1 MASLSMVIVASII
14 GGSADIGWAVLS
26 TMRKA
31 SFGESFLAGIVIAL
45 IAMIM
50 DRISWDLAARERDPR
65 WTERSFLDRHRHLLV
80 GLVLVALFFLAAQVQ
95 PVLIDYPRDWRFFP
109 AKSIDGAVELFIV
122 TFKSWIDLIKKAA
135 FYYIMLP
142 LRVGLEATVK
152 PSTWGFD
159 WTSIHSIIYA
169 IMTAATGVFA
179 VRSWSVAAGLAVI
192 IASAV
197 YFFGITNLPWLGL
210 VALFI
215 LLAWAAGG
223 RVLAFGTLFGL
234 AYLLLSGIWEYAVLS
249 IYLCGIAVLLS
260 FLVGSAMGIWAA
272 HNETVSQILRP
283 INDTLQTMPLFVLLI
298 PILMIFKVGEFTAL
312 LAICLYAVV
321 PAQRYAETALR
332 GLPLNVIEAATS
344 MGCTPR
350 QLLFQVK
357 LPLALPGLML
367 GLNQTIMY
375 GISMLVITAL
385 VGTKELG
392 QQVYVGL
399 SDGDFGVGFVAG
411 LGMAVIAMIADRM
424 TQAWSRRKKLELGL
438 A

>member
-1 MASLSMVIVASII
+1 VFSARTWSI
-14 GGSADIGWAVLS
+14 
-26 TMRKA
+26 
-31 SFGESFLAGIVIAL
+31 
-45 IAMIM
+45 
-50 DRISWDLAARERDPR
+50 
-65 WTERSFLDRHRHLLV
+65 
-80 GLVLVALFFLAAQVQ
+80 
-95 PVLIDYPRDWRFFP
+95 
-109 AKSIDGAVELFIV
+109 
-122 TFKSWIDLIKKAA
+122 
-135 FYYIMLP
+135 
-142 LRVGLEATVK
+142 
-152 PSTWGFD
+152 
-159 WTSIHSIIYA
+159 
-169 IMTAATGVFA
+169 
-179 VRSWSVAAGLAVI
+179 AAGVAVVM
-192 IASAV
+192 ASAV

-210 VALFI
+210 VGLFI

-223 RVLAFGTLFGL
+223 RALAIGTLVGL
-234 AYLLLSGIWEYAVLS
+234 AYLLVSGIWEYAVLS
-249 IYLCGIAVLLS
+249 IYLCGIAVLIS
-260 FLVGSAMGIWAA
+260 FLVGSAMGVWAA
-272 HNETVSQILRP
+272 HNEAVSRILRP

-312 LAICLYAVV
+312 LAICLYAGV

-332 GLPLNVIEAATS
+332 GLPSDVVEAATS

-424 TQAWSRRKKLELGL
+424 TQAWSRRKKAELGL